1 MNTKIIIE
9 QTSPKRTH
17 RGMEADAGSVAG
29 TTAYTIDTVS
39 HGEGRRGE
47 GEEEGRRGRRGIERD
62 GEGGGEWVSSLSPL
76 FALKRN
82 RFPAWLDFE
91 VVGFS
96 LEPAPIY
103 LKVSVFYVFTVQR

>member
-1 MNTKIIIE
+1 
-9 QTSPKRTH
+9 
-17 RGMEADAGSVAG
+17 MEADAGSIAG

-62 GEGGGEWVSSLSPL
+62 GEGGEWVSSLSPL

-82 RFPAWLDFE
+82 CFPAWLDFE
-91 VVGFS
+91 RCRFFRK
-96 LEPAPIY
+96 PASKIY
-103 LKVSVFYVFTVQR
+103 YRGWFLINRYL

>member
-17 RGMEADAGSVAG
+17 RGMEANAGSVAG

-62 GEGGGEWVSSLSPL
+62 GEEGGGS
-76 FALKRN
+76 R
-82 RFPAWLDFE
+82 
-91 VVGFS
+91 
-96 LEPAPIY
+96 
-103 LKVSVFYVFTVQR
+103 